1 MNEKLTKALG
11 EELASKVA
19 EVLKSANI
27 EVAIANDGSY
37 VPADKYEKLK
47 SEHKNIV
54 EQYELSQSSIKELE
68 SKTGDTE
75 ELNKQL
81 KAINDDFEAFKSNA
95 SKREANFIKQTKLK
109 DALRNKVN
117 PDAIDLLE
125 SKFNLDELVLNEAGE
140 LVDIQ
145 SKIDNE
151 LQTRPTLKLNVNI
164 DTPAP
169 PVDKQ
174 NINET
179 DLSKLSDAEYFALKR
194 KGE

>member
-1 MNEKLTKALG
+1 MNEKLTQALG

-54 EQYELSQSSIKELE
+54 EQYEQSQASIKVLE

-81 KAINDDFEAFKSNA
+81 KAINDDFESFKANA
-95 SKREANFIKQTKLK
+95 SKRENDFIKQTKLK

-117 PDAIDLLE
+117 PDAIDLIE
-125 SKFNLDELVLNEAGE
+125 SKFKLDDLVLNEAGE
-140 LVDIQ
+140 LVDIN

-151 LQTRPTLKLNVNI
+151 LQARPTLKLNVNI
-164 DTPAP
+164 DTPVP
-169 PVDKQ
+169 PKDKQ
-174 NINET
+174 NINDV